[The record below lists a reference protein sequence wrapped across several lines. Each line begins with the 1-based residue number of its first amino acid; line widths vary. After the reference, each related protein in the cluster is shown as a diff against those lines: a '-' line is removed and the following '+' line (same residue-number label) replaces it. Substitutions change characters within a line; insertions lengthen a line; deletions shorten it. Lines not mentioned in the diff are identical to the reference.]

1 MSAVPSILKDI
12 YLNIH
17 CRSSQLLCYVLEP
30 AGTLKAQNPIQLSG
44 NVLDLT
50 TANEAIF
57 VSVDGVRKTGSTQEW
72 RETPASPQTLLEA
85 FRVKTGSESL
95 EWEPIQE
102 LAEAI
107 NSQGTSDII
116 AAAAEGKHRKE
127 LDESTYSMA
136 NLRKRKGED
145 D

>member
-1 MSAVPSILKDI
+1 M
-12 YLNIH
+12 
-17 CRSSQLLCYVLEP
+17 CYVLEP
-30 AGTLKAQNPIQLSG
+30 AGTLKVQNPIELSG

-50 TANEAIF
+50 MNTEAIF
-57 VSVDGVRKTGSTQEW
+57 VSVDGVRKAGSTQEW
-72 RETPASPQTLLEA
+72 RETPAPLQTLLEA

-102 LAEAI
+102 FAGTI
-107 NSQGTSDII
+107 NSQGTSDITA
-116 AAAAEGKHRKE
+116 AAAAEGKQRKE